1 MSLVDDLA
9 GLETPCLLLD
19 LDRLKRNIDRFNGIA
34 ANHGVTLRPHL
45 KTLKSVEAARLAVGD
60 DGPVTVST
68 LAEAEHF
75 AAAGY
80 RDILYAVGMAPAK
93 LGRVARIQAAT
104 GARILLVTDS
114 ARLAKAAAGRGFSF
128 LIEVDCGDQRGG
140 LPADSDHLLVVAKA
154 LADGGSEVAGVMT
167 HAGHS
172 YGSDDVQEIAAIAEV
187 ERQTAVAAAARLR
200 EAGYA
205 APIVSVGSTPTAAY
219 AKDLTGVTELRAGV
233 YMPFDL
239 DQMSRGVCGPDDLAL
254 SVLGT
259 VIGHNRAA
267 GRILID
273 AGGLALSKD
282 ISAHGFMP
290 RAGYG
295 LAADA
300 ATGAL
305 LPDLAINAVS
315 QEHGKIEVPDP
326 VWFERLPVGAQVR
339 VLPNHACFTAAAY
352 PGYRLIEG
360 GALVGSWNRVNGW

>member
-1 MSLVDDLA
+1 MSLVNDLA
-9 GLETPCLLLD
+9 SLETPCLLLD
-19 LDRLKRNIDRFNGIA
+19 LNRLKRNINRFNGIA
-34 ANHGVTLRPHL
+34 AGHGVTLRPHL
-45 KTLKSVEAARLAVGD
+45 KTLKSVEAARMAVGD
-60 DGPVTVST
+60 DGPITVST

-93 LGRVARIQAAT
+93 LDRVARIQSET

-114 ARLAKAAAGRGFSF
+114 ARLATAAAGRGFSF
-128 LIEVDCGDQRGG
+128 LIEVDCGDRRGG

-154 LADGGSEVAGVMT
+154 LADGGSEVAGVLT

-172 YGSDDVQEIAAIAEV
+172 YGTDIVEEIAAIAEV
-187 ERQTAVAAAARLR
+187 ERQTAVMAATRLR
-200 EAGYA
+200 DAGYA

-239 DQMSRGVCGPDDLAL
+239 DQMSRGVCTPDDLAL

-259 VIGHNRAA
+259 VIGHNREAA
-267 GRILID
+267 RILID

-295 LAADA
+295 LVADA
-300 ATGAL
+300 ATGAI
-305 LPDLAINAVS
+305 LPDLAIEAVS
-315 QEHGKIEVPDP
+315 QEHGKIQVRDP

-352 PGYRLIEG
+352 PGYRLLEG
-360 GALVGSWNRVNGW
+360 GALAGSWTRVNGW